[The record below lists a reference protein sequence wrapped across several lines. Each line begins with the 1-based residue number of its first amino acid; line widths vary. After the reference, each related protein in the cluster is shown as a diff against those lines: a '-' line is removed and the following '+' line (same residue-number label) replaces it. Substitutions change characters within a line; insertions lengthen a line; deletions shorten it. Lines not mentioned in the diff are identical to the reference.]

1 MHATLSF
8 SPRCFSRILDVCA
21 SHLCYASTPPPRRPL
36 ESQIRW
42 LMTATCLPRFVL
54 LHGHIP
60 KYEHVGKS
68 MRIEGMRA
76 HATPK
81 ATQYPQFFLTTTR
94 SLGYRGNDAGDILL
108 LCLRSRALGT
118 RLGLQRGD
126 APVVVYVHLE
136 QLPLVCDAEVQIVLL
151 GKCLDLRH
159 EFGVLVARHGREQ
172 MVLQLVLHAA
182 PEPLGKGVAAHLSTP
197 S

>member
-1 MHATLSF
+1 
-8 SPRCFSRILDVCA
+8 
-21 SHLCYASTPPPRRPL
+21 
-36 ESQIRW
+36 
-42 LMTATCLPRFVL
+42 
-54 LHGHIP
+54 
-60 KYEHVGKS
+60 
-68 MRIEGMRA
+68 MRVEGMRA
-76 HATPK
+76 HANPQSHPLAEVFPHKTP
-81 ATQYPQFFLTTTR
+81 

-108 LCLRSRALGT
+108 LCLRPRALGT

-151 GKCLDLRH
+151 RKCLDLRH

-182 PEPLGKGVAAHLSTP
+182 PEPLGKGVAAHLCTP